1 MRIDELQ
8 QLVIL
13 ESPLHGHGTD
23 APPAAVQAACGLLD
37 GVALRIRGT
46 GITVVQ
52 QNLTQVQHRRH
63 TCAVLLDVSL
73 QLLDEQ
79 HKRGFIRSKRINS
92 TGLFLNASCVFVPAA
107 DPVSSGSPGSRR
119 CRRRWDGTVRS
130 QCGRATCADYSCSY
144 PTAEWPLKSPV
155 ASSLCIDK
163 EMFTLFTHLH
173 TKSTSI
179 YSILL

>member
-107 DPVSSGSPGSRR
+107 DQFPLDLLVVAGVVD
-119 CRRRWDGTVRS
+119 DGTGQFGLNV
-130 QCGRATCADYSCSY
+130 GEPRAQTIHV
-144 PTAEWPLKSPV
+144 L
-155 ASSLCIDK
+155 IQ
-163 EMFTLFTHLH
+163 
-173 TKSTSI
+173 
-179 YSILL
+179 LLNGH